1 MGRQSN
7 IELLRLIIMFF
18 VLVLHTNYLS
28 IGEPHINEI
37 SSIEFIIR
45 NFIESFNFIAV
56 IVFVLISGYFSI
68 RLKRESIANY
78 IFIVIFYSV
87 GLRILWLLGSIIFD
101 YKTNIPYFIESFFFL
116 SNSSWFVLDYLML
129 MLFSPMLNLFVEHTS
144 KKSLLVTIVIILF
157 VSTWFGILGKYD
169 LFGCNRGYSSLAEY
183 ENGFS
188 FLTFIT
194 IYLIGRYIKL
204 YVVDRQY
211 KMRMSRCVLSYF
223 LWGGLTLTLSLAAS
237 YLGKGNSVVYTYSN
251 PAFIFAAISF
261 FLMFLKLRINSSI
274 INKLAVST
282 FAVYLI
288 HSNPVIIYKYIDWF
302 KFLHANNSFFMY
314 LLYVFISCLVIF
326 MVSILLDQVR
336 IYMYNKFIAPKL
348 NKI

>member
-101 YKTNIPYFIESFFFL
+101 YKTNIPYFK
-116 SNSSWFVLDYLML
+116 W
-129 MLFSPMLNLFVEHTS
+129 
-144 KKSLLVTIVIILF
+144 KK
-157 VSTWFGILGKYD
+157 
-169 LFGCNRGYSSLAEY
+169 
-183 ENGFS
+183 
-188 FLTFIT
+188 
-194 IYLIGRYIKL
+194 
-204 YVVDRQY
+204 
-211 KMRMSRCVLSYF
+211 
-223 LWGGLTLTLSLAAS
+223 
-237 YLGKGNSVVYTYSN
+237 
-251 PAFIFAAISF
+251 
-261 FLMFLKLRINSSI
+261 
-274 INKLAVST
+274 
-282 FAVYLI
+282 
-288 HSNPVIIYKYIDWF
+288 
-302 KFLHANNSFFMY
+302 
-314 LLYVFISCLVIF
+314 
-326 MVSILLDQVR
+326 
-336 IYMYNKFIAPKL
+336 
-348 NKI
+348 